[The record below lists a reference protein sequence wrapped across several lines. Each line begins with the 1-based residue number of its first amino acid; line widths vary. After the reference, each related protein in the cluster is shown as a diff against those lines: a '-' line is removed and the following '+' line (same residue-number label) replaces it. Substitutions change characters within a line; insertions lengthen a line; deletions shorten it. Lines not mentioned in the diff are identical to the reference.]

1 MRMCRGGSAKMSAAI
16 VENCRLCGWNPS
28 RKPSAP
34 RQRKRVSTCWPAN
47 CRGLLP
53 RGCTTPV
60 SCTVRRAPTLSPRL
74 GVGIFGRSS
83 RSIAKYYLRERGSAA
98 VVYHRRPP
106 SWRRGASSCS
116 SIFWRLSWTPTQR
129 WTPNWLMAPR
139 AARFACRARTRCP
152 STQWTRCCLERRLCS
167 TCQCR

>member
-83 RSIAKYYLRERGSAA
+83 RVFQSTTCEREARPLSSITDG
-98 VVYHRRPP
+98 P
-106 SWRRGASSCS
+106 RRGVEGRRAVAAFSGDC
-116 SIFWRLSWTPTQR
+116 RGRRRRGGHQTVT
-129 WTPNWLMAPR
+129 APR